1 MMMVDSSVWIDYF
14 NGISTDAS
22 DYLDAA
28 LGRQN
33 LIIGDL
39 ILAEVLQGFRSEKDF
54 NKAKSLLTSLDV
66 HNLLSHDLAI
76 KSASNFRYLRKR
88 GITVRKTIDVM
99 IATYCLEHDIT
110 LLHSDRDFLPFSE
123 HLGLQILPRT
133 CQREQRR
140 QSSSRIY

>member
-28 LGRQN
+28 LGQQN

-39 ILAEVLQGFRSEKDF
+39 ILAEVLQGFRSEKEF

-66 HNLLSHDLAI
+66 HNLLSQDLAI
-76 KSASNFRYLRKR
+76 KSASNFRYLRKI
-88 GITVRKTIDVM
+88 GTIVRKTIDVM

-123 HLGLQILPRT
+123 HLGVQILP
-133 CQREQRR
+133 
-140 QSSSRIY
+140 